1 MLASIVFVPH
11 FAIFT
16 KNMLLPHNSSP
27 MYPRI
32 IGIILFLLLLSI
44 RILRPN
50 TAGVVIFLGKPKRV
64 VREWFNMIIPLFSR
78 VKRQNLAVNNL
89 PIKVDGITQDNV
101 KTSVDLNVI
110 YKVKSDDQS
119 IKDSLFKNENVV
131 QTIKSMIEEQ
141 LRASIFEFKHDEIF
155 SKRTEMWDEIK
166 ETLSNKLGEFG
177 MELDSVQVVDIQLD
191 QKVIEAM
198 NNVVA
203 SQKNKTAAI
212 TEAEGKK
219 QAQILTAEGEK
230 EVKKLI
236 WEGMALQREAI
247 AKGFKDSIGQIK
259 EMDKDLSGKEIL
271 DFLLNSSRI
280 ETLEKVGQS
289 NAKVIYINENLE
301 GKRAS
306 LIKD

>member
-1 MLASIVFVPH
+1 MYIRIRPI
-11 FAIFT
+11 AI
-16 KNMLLPHNSSP
+16 
-27 MYPRI
+27 I
-32 IGIILFLLLLSI
+32 IFFMSM

-50 TAGVVIFLGKPKRV
+50 TSWVVVRLGKPKRV
-64 VREWFNMIIPLFSR
+64 VREGFTMIIPIFEGIR
-78 VKRQNLAVNNL
+78 RQNLALNNL
-89 PIKVDGITQDNV
+89 AIKVDGITQDNV

-110 YKVKSDDQS
+110 YRVKNDDQS

-141 LRASIFEFKHDEIF
+141 LRASIFEFKHEEIF
-155 SKRTEMWDEIK
+155 GKRNEIWDEIK
-166 ETLSNKLGEFG
+166 QTLSNKLGEFG
-177 MELDSVQVVDIQLD
+177 MELDSVQVIDIKLD
-191 QKVIEAM
+191 QTVVEAM

-203 SQKNKTAAI
+203 SQKNKIASI
-212 TEAEGKK
+212 TEAEGRK

-236 WEGMALQREAI
+236 GEGMALQREAI

-259 EMDKDLSGKEIL
+259 EVDTSLTGKEIL

-289 NAKVIYINENLE
+289 NAKIIYVNENLE
-301 GKRAS
+301 GKKAS